1 MYKFCPH
8 CGKAFIEVAEPR
20 SVPVVS
26 QKKDFLTWEKVLEL
40 SNNDEASKFFEVGD
54 EVYETLKSGEEIVLV
69 VVGKDMYREGDV
81 IFGLKD
87 CLKDEYTMNE
97 TSTNAGGWK
106 ASSMR
111 RYLREQVL
119 PLLPDDLR
127 ACIKPRCIDGE
138 YDDLWLFSEM
148 EIFGEHEWTEHDP
161 DCGKQ
166 MPYFMR
172 PGNRVKG
179 LGKDGSANFWW
190 ERSPSASYSTGFCIV
205 NSNGGAYTHGAS
217 LSRGVAF
224 GFCI

>member
-8 CGKAFIEVAEPR
+8 CGKAFIDMAEPR
-20 SVPVVS
+20 SVPVIS
-26 QKKDFLTWEKVLEL
+26 QKKGFFTWEKAKEL
-40 SNNDEASKFFEVGD
+40 SNNNAASKFFEVGD

-87 CLKDEYTMNE
+87 CLKDEYAMNE
-97 TSTNAGGWK
+97 TSTNAGGWM

-111 RYLREQVL
+111 RYLREQIL

-148 EIFGEHEWTEHDP
+148 EVFGEHDWTEHDP

-179 LGKDGSANFWW
+179 LGKDGSANVWW
-190 ERSPSASYSTGFCIV
+190 ERSPYASNTTYFCYVYSDGNATSFYASYSC
-205 NSNGGAYTHGAS
+205 
-217 LSRGVAF
+217 GVAF

>member
-8 CGKAFIEVAEPR
+8 CGKAFIEMAEPR

-26 QKKDFLTWEKVLEL
+26 QKKGFLTWEKVLEL
-40 SNNDEASKFFEVGD
+40 SEHDEASKFFEVGD
-54 EVYETLKSGEEIVLV
+54 EVHETLKSGEEIVLV

-87 CLKDEYTMNE
+87 CLKDEYAMNE
-97 TSTNAGGWK
+97 TATNAGGWK
-106 ASSMR
+106 ASGMR
-111 RYLREQVL
+111 RYLREKIL

-148 EIFGEHEWTEHDP
+148 EIFGERDWTERDP

-179 LGKDGSANFWW
+179 LGKDGSANGWW
-190 ERSPSASYSTGFCIV
+190 ERSPRSTTSANFCVVSDNGTAYINYASNSY
-205 NSNGGAYTHGAS
+205 
-217 LSRGVAF
+217 GVAF
-224 GFCI
+224 GFCV

>member
-8 CGKAFIEVAEPR
+8 CGKAFIEMAEPR

-69 VVGKDMYREGDV
+69 VVGKDMYQEGDV

-87 CLKDEYTMNE
+87 CLKDEYAMNE
-97 TSTNAGGWK
+97 SATNAGGWK
-106 ASSMR
+106 ASCMR
-111 RYLREQVL
+111 RYLREQIL
-119 PLLPDDLR
+119 PLLPYDLR
-127 ACIKPRCIDGE
+127 ACIKPRCIDSE

-148 EIFGEHEWTEHDP
+148 EVFGKHDWAEHDP
-161 DCGKQ
+161 DCGMQ

-179 LGKDGSANFWW
+179 LGKDGSASGWW
-190 ERSPSASYSTGFCIV
+190 ERSPITSNSANFCIV
-205 NSNGGAYTHGAS
+205 TSGGDAYVSNAS
-217 LSRGVAF
+217 ISWGVAF

>member
-8 CGKAFIEVAEPR
+8 CGKAFVEMTEPR
-20 SVPVVS
+20 SVPIVS
-26 QKKDFLTWEKVLEL
+26 QKKGFLTWEKVLEL
-40 SNNDEASKFFEVGD
+40 SNNGEASKFFEVGD
-54 EVYETLKSGEEIVLV
+54 EIYETLKSGEEIVLV
-69 VVGKDMYREGDV
+69 VTGKDMYREGDV

-87 CLKDEYTMNE
+87 CLKDEYVMNE
-97 TSTNAGGWK
+97 TATNAGGWK
-106 ASSMR
+106 ASGMR
-111 RYLREQVL
+111 RYLREKVL

-148 EIFGEHEWTEHDP
+148 EIFGEQDWTEHDP

-179 LGKDGSANFWW
+179 LGKDGTAYSWW
-190 ERSPSASYSTGFCIV
+190 ERSPYASNSTYFCCVSSNGSASYV
-205 NSNGGAYTHGAS
+205 NAS
-217 LSRGVAF
+217 YSRGVAF
-224 GFCI
+224 GFCV